1 MSSQD
6 TMSSQTVLLE
16 KLLDTTV
23 QDIIPLTRKGVE
35 KGCKVFG
42 AAILLKK
49 DLSLVIAETNNE
61 IVSPL
66 LVSSHMDLPGRRA
79 DKLSMCSMARSIVS
93 KSTGNWT
100 QVPDLHRKTVSST
113 QRTNPAP
120 SVGNGPAAFG
130 SIRWTETHF
139 RSLWYN
145 VVWI

>member
-1 MSSQD
+1 
-6 TMSSQTVLLE
+6 MSSQTVLLE

-66 LVSSHMDLPGRRA
+66 LVSTRICPASYISDTKDFVAWRDQLYTGVLEVGPKYQTSTERLYLLRNARTLLP
-79 DKLSMCSMARSIVS
+79 L
-93 KSTGNWT
+93 
-100 QVPDLHRKTVSST
+100 
-113 QRTNPAP
+113 
-120 SVGNGPAAFG
+120 
-130 SIRWTETHF
+130 
-139 RSLWYN
+139 
-145 VVWI
+145 